1 LYILVQEI
9 ETMLAG
15 EARYNPEKSL
25 SALEAYAQQQV
36 KDGSYD
42 LDANLALLKVPPIAP
57 GPARPQL

>member
-1 LYILVQEI
+1 
-9 ETMLAG
+9 MLAG